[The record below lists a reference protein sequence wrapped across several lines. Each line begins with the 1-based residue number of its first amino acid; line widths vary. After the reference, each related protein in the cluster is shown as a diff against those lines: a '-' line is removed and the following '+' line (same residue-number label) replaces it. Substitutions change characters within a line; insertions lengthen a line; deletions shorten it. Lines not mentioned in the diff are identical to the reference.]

1 MMDSEVPYGAFL
13 SGGLDS
19 SAIVAAMAARGGPP
33 VRSFAVGF
41 EEAGYSEL
49 AHAARVAR
57 HVGATHT
64 EIMLSQRE
72 VIDWLPRIAGLR
84 DAPVSEPADVP
95 MYLLARAASRSVKM
109 VLTGEGSDEALG
121 GYPKHVYER
130 LAAAYL
136 ALPRGL
142 RRRVV
147 EPLVQALPYGARR
160 IKVAVQALGVEAFED
175 RMPRWFG
182 ALATEQVLA
191 LCGRLPQRLR
201 NGASFPFESAHDASA
216 LRRILY
222 FDQTSWL
229 PDNLLERG
237 DRMTM
242 AASIEARLPFMD
254 HELIELAASL
264 PDRQR
269 VQGTATKRVLR
280 AAVAQRLPA
289 AVLARPKVGF
299 RMPIHLWLRGELRGL
314 LVDALLGPDAASR
327 ALLDRAVVQRHVD
340 EHLQGRQ
347 NHEKPLWML
356 LNFELWL
363 RQSGLSV

>member
-1 MMDSEVPYGAFL
+1 
-13 SGGLDS
+13 
-19 SAIVAAMAARGGPP
+19 
-33 VRSFAVGF
+33 
-41 EEAGYSEL
+41 
-49 AHAARVAR
+49 
-57 HVGATHT
+57 VGADHT
-64 EIMLSQRE
+64 EIMLTQRE

-95 MYLLARAASRSVKM
+95 MYLLARAASRTVKM

-130 LAAAYL
+130 LAATYL

-147 EPLVQALPYGARR
+147 EPLVHALPYGARR
-160 IKVAVQALGVEAFED
+160 IKVAVQALGVEVFED

-182 ALATEQVLA
+182 ALAPEQVQA
-191 LCGRLPQRLR
+191 LCGRLPQRLL

-216 LRRILY
+216 LRRILH

-254 HELIELAASL
+254 HELIELGASL

-269 VQGTATKRVLR
+269 VRGTATKRVLR

-289 AVLARPKVGF
+289 PVLARPKVGF

-314 LVDALLGPDAASR
+314 LVDSLLGPDAASR
-327 ALLDRAVVQRHVD
+327 ALLDRATVQRHVD

-363 RQSGLSV
+363 RQSRLSVS